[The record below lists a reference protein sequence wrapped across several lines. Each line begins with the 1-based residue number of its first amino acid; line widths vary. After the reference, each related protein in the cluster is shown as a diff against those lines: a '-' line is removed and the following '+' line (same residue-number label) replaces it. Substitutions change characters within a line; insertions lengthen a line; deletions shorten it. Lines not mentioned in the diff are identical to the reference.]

1 MIIYKIQNNI
11 NNKCYI
17 GKTIFDSIWERYHCN
32 KNHKDIIKR
41 HHNKQLKY
49 DFENIIKSFGDD
61 EFIILG
67 FDGFT
72 R

>member
-1 MIIYKIQNNI
+1 MEVNCSNLK
-11 NNKCYI
+11 
-17 GKTIFDSIWERYHCN
+17 
-32 KNHKDIIKR
+32 
-41 HHNKQLKY
+41 KQLKY